1 MPRTHR
7 LLISAAAAA
16 LTLPLAAAAP
26 ASAAEPP
33 PVSSRQGGP
42 FVSQT
47 GTQVSGPN
55 TFPRDLAVAPN
66 GLRAYQLDEDRLAV
80 LDVTQRPSPVVARA
94 STVFGSDI
102 AIRRDS
108 RWAYVINDER
118 LQVVDVSRP
127 RPRRVREMSAA
138 VPGDARAV
146 AVAPNGK
153 HLYIAYGQLG
163 TGEHGVRVMS
173 LATPSKPKPVARVDS
188 GTLPSGIAVSGDNRR
203 VVTAN
208 LLTGTVTVLNTS
220 QPSRPKVVRK
230 QLDVPFDVEAVA
242 MVGSTAYL
250 WGTDGSRV
258 AVVGAGRGTLNR
270 IKNLAPGNDGGGFIA
285 VSGDKKYLVVT
296 HDQQPTDRILTIVER
311 NGLRPVQSF
320 QGTDFPGGLDF
331 ADRGPAQGD
340 LFVVAG
346 TGLSQPEGFFP
357 FDRVG

>member
-1 MPRTHR
+1 MPRNPRT
-7 LLISAAAAA
+7 LIAAALLA
-16 LTLPLAAAAP
+16 LTLPLVP
-26 ASAAEPP
+26 ASPAGADEPP
-33 PVSSRQGGP
+33 LTSSRQAGP

-66 GLRAYQLDEDRLAV
+66 GRRAYQLDEDRLLA
-80 LDVTQRPSPVVARA
+80 LDVTQRPPAVVGRA

-102 AIRRDS
+102 AVRRDS
-108 RWAYVINDER
+108 RWAYVVNDER
-118 LQVVDVSRP
+118 LQVVDVSKP
-127 RPRRVREMSAA
+127 RPRRVREMSAS

-173 LATPSKPKPVARVDS
+173 LARPSRPKPVARVDS
-188 GTLPSGIAVSGDNRR
+188 GTLPSGIAVSGDNKR

-220 QPSRPKVVRK
+220 TPSRPRLVRK

-250 WGTDGSRV
+250 WGTDDSRV

-270 IKNLAPGNDGGGFIA
+270 IKNLAPGNDGGGYIA
-285 VSGDKKYLVVT
+285 VSGDKRYLVVT
-296 HDQQPTDRILTIVER
+296 HDQQPDDRILTVVR
-311 NGLRPVQSF
+311 RDGLQPVQAF
-320 QGTDFPGGLDF
+320 QGTSFPGGLDT
-331 ADRGPAQGD
+331 ADRGPAKGD

-346 TGLSQPEGFFP
+346 TGLSSPEGLFP